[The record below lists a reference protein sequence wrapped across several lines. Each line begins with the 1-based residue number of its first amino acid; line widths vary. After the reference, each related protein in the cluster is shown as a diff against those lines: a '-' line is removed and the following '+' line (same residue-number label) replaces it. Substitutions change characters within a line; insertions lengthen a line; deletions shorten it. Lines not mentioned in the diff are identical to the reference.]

1 MIFDILTI
9 FPEYFESPLRVGLLG
24 KALKRGLLEVRLHN
38 LRDFA
43 TDKHR
48 TIDDK
53 PFGGGEG
60 MLFKP
65 EPLYRALESLKA
77 ESPLPRVIYLSP
89 QGRLLEH
96 RLAQELAQEQRLVLL
111 CGRYEGI
118 DERIRAH
125 FVDMELSIGDYVLFG
140 GEAAALVV
148 LEAVAR
154 WVPGV
159 VGCEDSVRR
168 DSFAE
173 GLLKYPQY
181 TRPRDFLGYRVPEVL
196 LSGDHARVER
206 WRREKSLE
214 VTFDRRPDLL
224 RTARLSPEDRALLQ
238 ELFRRRVRLYLALIH
253 YPVINKEGRK
263 IASSFTNLDLH
274 DIARLARTYGVR
286 AYYLVQPLRDQ
297 RAIMEELLRFWL
309 SGPGARHNPDRAE
322 ALKVVRLARS
332 LEEVLAQIRSAEGEA
347 PLLLATDA
355 RPRREALSY
364 EEAAR
369 LVRSGRP
376 ILILLGT
383 AWGLAPE
390 VLDRADYFLEPLY
403 GTLDAYNHLSVR
415 AAASIIL
422 DRLLREFSGLGPNP
436 SNSTRN

>member
-24 KALKRGLLEVRLHN
+24 KALERGLLKVRVHN

-48 TIDDK
+48 TVDDK

-65 EPLYRALESLKA
+65 EPLYRALEALRA
-77 ESPLPRVIYLSP
+77 EPPSPWVIYLSP
-89 QGRLLEH
+89 QGRRFNH
-96 RLAQELAQEQRLVLL
+96 RLARELSRKERLVLL

-125 FVDMELSIGDYVLFG
+125 FVDEELSIGDYVLFG
-140 GEAAALVV
+140 GEVAALVV

-159 VGCEDSVRR
+159 VGCEDSVKR

-173 GLLKYPQY
+173 GLLKHPQY
-181 TRPRDFLGYRVPEVL
+181 TRPREFLGYRVPEVL

-206 WRREKSLE
+206 WRRERSLE
-214 VTFDRRPDLL
+214 ITFERRPDLL
-224 RTARLSPEDRALLQ
+224 REARLSPEDRAFLR
-238 ELFRRRVRLYLALIH
+238 ELFRKRVRLYLALVH

-286 AYYLVQPLRDQ
+286 IYYLVQPLADQ
-297 RAIMEELLRFWL
+297 RAIVEELLRFWL
-309 SGPGARHNPDRAE
+309 SGPGARHNPDRVE
-322 ALKVVRLARS
+322 ALKLVKLVRG
-332 LEEVLAQIRSAEGEA
+332 LEEALADIEAAEGER

-355 RPRREALSY
+355 QVKRPPLSW
-364 EEAAR
+364 EEAAC

-376 ILILLGT
+376 VLLLLGT

-390 VLDRADYFLEPLY
+390 VLSRADYFLEPIF
-403 GTLDAYNHLSVR
+403 GPLDEYNHLSVR
-415 AAASIIL
+415 SAASIIL
-422 DRLLREFSGLGPNP
+422 DRLLREVVGHVSGH
-436 SNSTRN
+436 TRD